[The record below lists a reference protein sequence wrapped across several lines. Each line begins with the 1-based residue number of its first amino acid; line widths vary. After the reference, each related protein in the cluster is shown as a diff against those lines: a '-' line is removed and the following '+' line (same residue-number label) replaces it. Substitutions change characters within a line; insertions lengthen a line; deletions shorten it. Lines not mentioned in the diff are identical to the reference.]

1 LNLTPEISCNRLLV
15 VIRLMQQQAD
25 GKLLANKEDTPF
37 EMTLCA

>member
-1 LNLTPEISCNRLLV
+1 LLV

-25 GKLLANKEDTPF
+25 GKLVASSEDAPF